1 MVKKLK
7 ILVITLLMGVT
18 LPVFSQ
24 TQGVLGKRFFDN
36 WSIGIG
42 GGPDIFFGDL
52 KTNAFWPSNINKNEI
67 KFGGTATLTKQFTHV
82 FSLRGQFLYSEI
94 SGTKRYSRV
103 GEPINQYFDGNIMES
118 NLNATINFSN
128 LFARGYKPT
137 RKFFIFGSIGLGTMT
152 WNSKVKE
159 LDTGTPLRSSD
170 SLGRWTTA
178 LSASVS
184 IGAYVNLGD
193 KVNIG
198 LEWSLHPV
206 NSDMLDATKSGYLY
220 DAHSMVALTVTYNFN
235 KRNPGKVPD
244 ANLNKPVVPAPPLP
258 VPEVKQ
264 PEPELPD
271 VLPVTDT
278 IKVDTLDRMNDFPA
292 EQDTTELVATQ
303 ETGIVFR
310 VQLFALKSDRYTAQE
325 VREKYKLDGD
335 VYKDFSDNWYRYTT
349 GSYTSYAEAKA
360 MKNQMRRRGFRG
372 AFVARFNNGIRVPA
386 HGKK

>member
-7 ILVITLLMGVT
+7 ILVITLLMGGT

-67 KFGGTATLTKQFTHV
+67 KFGGTATLTRQFTHV
-82 FSLRGQFLYSEI
+82 FALRGQFLYSEI

-118 NLNATINFSN
+118 NLNATFNFSN

-159 LDTGTPLRSSD
+159 LGTGIPLRSSD

-178 LSASVS
+178 LSAMVS
-184 IGAYVNLGD
+184 MGAYVNLGD

-198 LEWSLHPV
+198 LEWSLHAV
-206 NSDMLDATKSGYLY
+206 NSDLLDATKSGYLY

-235 KRNPGKVPD
+235 KRNPGKLPES
-244 ANLNKPVVPAPPLP
+244 NLNKPVVPVLPPP

-278 IKVDTLDRMNDFPA
+278 VTVDTLDKISDFTA
-292 EQDTTELVATQ
+292 EQDTTELVARQ

-310 VQLFALKSDRYTAQE
+310 VQLFALKSDRYSAQE
-325 VREKYKLDGD
+325 VREKYKLDGE
-335 VYKDFSDNWYRYTT
+335 VYKDFSDGWYRYTT
-349 GSYTSYAEAKA
+349 GSCTSYAEAKA
-360 MKNQMRRRGFRG
+360 MKSQMRRRGFRG